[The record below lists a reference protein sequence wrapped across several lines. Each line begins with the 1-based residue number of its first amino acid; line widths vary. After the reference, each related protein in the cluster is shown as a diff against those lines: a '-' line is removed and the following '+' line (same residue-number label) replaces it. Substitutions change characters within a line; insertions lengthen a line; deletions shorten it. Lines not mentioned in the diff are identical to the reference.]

1 VLSTIC
7 NLFSYFRVILTKRI
21 IKMILPD
28 TILKQRIVG
37 INYGY
42 KFSGTT
48 VICYNTFH
56 EVRFIISSK
65 NSDADSFILNE
76 IIHLD
81 PDIVFIDAPLS
92 LPGVYRHIN
101 GCIDFFFRKCDREMK
116 ATSPMF
122 VGGLTARAMGLK
134 KHLNDMGIPVYE
146 TCPRK
151 TLEVLSLP
159 VNTYKQKR
167 VDLDRMLDIFMNK
180 VCIGLNKKIITTWHH
195 FDSLLAFFSGLR
207 YMSHQSR
214 VFGKADEGLVYV

>member
-1 VLSTIC
+1 MT
-7 NLFSYFRVILTKRI
+7 
-21 IKMILPD
+21 LPE

-37 INYGY
+37 IDYGY

-56 EVRFIISSK
+56 EVRFILSSK
-65 NSDADSFILNE
+65 NSDADAFILNE
-76 IIHLD
+76 IVHIN

-101 GCIDFFFRKCDREMK
+101 GYFDYFFRKCDSEIK

-122 VGGLTARAMGLK
+122 VGGLTARAMDLK
-134 KHLNDMGIPVYE
+134 KHLNDIGIQVFE
-146 TCPRK
+146 THPGK
-151 TLEVLSLP
+151 MIEVLSLP
-159 VNTYKQKR
+159 VNIYKQKIA
-167 VDLDRMLDIFMNK
+167 DLDRMLDVLMK
-180 VCIGLNKKIITTWHH
+180 AVCIALNKKLITTWHH

-207 YMSHQSR
+207 YMSQQSR